1 MLLHSDNMQN
11 PLDTLQTP
19 QTQHRHPPE
28 RQYLKALVAAKQD
41 NTKLTFPTFLNTTT
55 DNKQDPSDN
64 NQTPSR
70 HHIHPQTDS
79 KAIRGNATDT

>member
-28 RQYLKALVAAKQD
+28 RQYLKALVASNFREREWEAGIPGNGKEREFL
-41 NTKLTFPTFLNTTT
+41 LTPEESFP
-55 DNKQDPSDN
+55 
-64 NQTPSR
+64 
-70 HHIHPQTDS
+70 
-79 KAIRGNATDT
+79 

>member
-28 RQYLKALVAAKQD
+28 RQYLKALVASKQD
-41 NTKLTFPTFLNTTT
+41 NTKLTFPTVVCGVLRV
-55 DNKQDPSDN
+55 SEGVWVL
-64 NQTPSR
+64 SEGSCMLSECSS
-70 HHIHPQTDS
+70 I
-79 KAIRGNATDT
+79 